1 MTADAVFRIASMI
14 YDTFE
19 RGVYQL
25 ADASL
30 NLSLVRSVERGP
42 TR

>member
-1 MTADAVFRIASMI
+1 MQFLPFADTKALAF

-30 NLSLVRSVERGP
+30 KSSR
-42 TR
+42 